1 MLHKNLISEAATL
14 PAAWRST
21 ILGKA
26 GGAQVKVLR
35 MDECDY
41 PDETHDF
48 TEALLVLDG
57 QMNLDIHG
65 EIVAVK
71 AGELYLVPAHTPHAV
86 AAGSKGTLVIIDQ

>member
-1 MLHKNLISEAATL
+1 MLHKNLIAEAASL
-14 PAAWRST
+14 PSAWRST

-26 GGAQVKVLR
+26 SGAQVKVLR
-35 MDECDY
+35 MDECAY

>member
-1 MLHKNLISEAATL
+1 MLHKNLISESAAL
-14 PAAWRST
+14 PVAWRST
-21 ILGKA
+21 VLGKA

-35 MDECDY
+35 MDACDY

-86 AAGSKGTLVIIDQ
+86 AAGSRGTLIIIDQ